1 MSNAAI
7 STRGRTLS
15 FIAAAGVVALA
26 CALLLLVS
34 RVIQYADNTEA
45 GVRVFIEEAPP
56 PSRPQRNAPPPPPSG
71 VRIAA
76 PDAPPTPTPLPVDRE
91 MLVRA
96 LNCFD
101 RLSRDRRED
110 CPREALEQEYGD
122 GERTRRAYDP
132 SPARLRLVGPTRDVP
147 PPCDRGFSTVTMGDG
162 QGVQFCG
169 GWGETPPPP
178 SRSAE
183 QVCVD
188 GGIGPCQ
195 PPEFREGDVVR
206 LRHTQ

>member
-1 MSNAAI
+1 M
-7 STRGRTLS
+7 
-15 FIAAAGVVALA
+15 AAAGVVALA

-34 RVIQYADNTEA
+34 RVMQYADNSPS
-45 GVRVFIEEAPP
+45 GVHVFIEEAPP
-56 PSRPQRNAPPPPPSG
+56 PQRPARNAPQPPPGG
-71 VRIAA
+71 VRIAT

-91 MLVRA
+91 MLARA
-96 LNCFD
+96 LNCFE

-110 CPREALEQEYGD
+110 CPREALEEEHGD
-122 GERTRRAYDP
+122 TERTRRAYDL
-132 SPARLRLVGPTRDVP
+132 SPQRLRLVGAQRDVP
-147 PPCDRGFSTVTMGDG
+147 PPCDRGFSAVTMGDG
-162 QGVQFCG
+162 QGVSFCS

-188 GGIGPCQ
+188 GGVGPCH
-195 PPEFREGDVVR
+195 PPEFREEDVVR

>member
-1 MSNAAI
+1 VSNAAI
-7 STRGRTLS
+7 SARGRTLS
-15 FIAAAGVVALA
+15 FVAAAGVVALT

-34 RVIQYADNTEA
+34 RVIQYADNAPT
-45 GVRVFIEEAPP
+45 GVHVFIEEAPA
-56 PSRPQRNAPPPPPSG
+56 PQRPTRSAPPPPPSG
-71 VRIAA
+71 TRIAA
-76 PDAPPTPTPLPVDRE
+76 PDAPPTPTPLPVDGA
-91 MLVRA
+91 MLARA

-122 GERTRRAYDP
+122 VERTRRAYDP
-132 SPARLRLVGPTRDVP
+132 SPQRLRLVGVQRDVP
-147 PPCDRGFSTVTMGDG
+147 PPCDRGFSAVTMGDG
-162 QGVQFCG
+162 QGVSFCG

-183 QVCVD
+183 QVCVE
-188 GGIGPCQ
+188 GGVGPCH
-195 PPEFREGDVVR
+195 PPEFREEDVVR